1 MTTENAQP
9 QARVR
14 YRISINRL
22 AKGQM
27 QFECTTELDG
37 PVELIGATH
46 AQVPSSIALGKI
58 QAAILLASDQLVAEL
73 QSRYPMGVE

>member
-1 MTTENAQP
+1 MTTENEQP

-14 YRISINRL
+14 YRIKLNRL

-27 QFECTTELDG
+27 QFECTVELEG
-37 PVELIGATH
+37 PVELIGEGH
-46 AQVPSSIALGKI
+46 DFPSRIALGELRD
-58 QAAILLASDQLVAEL
+58 AALQESDKLVAEL

>member
-9 QARVR
+9 QPRVR

-27 QFECTTELDG
+27 SFDCTCELDA
-37 PVELIGATH
+37 PVELIGPTH
-46 AQVPSSIALGKI
+46 AQVPSSIALGKV
-58 QAAILLASDQLVAEL
+58 QEVILLASDQLVAEL
-73 QSRYPMGVE
+73 QHRYPMVLE